1 MQPTQAQ
8 QCDLCSISAV
18 VSSRNSS
25 GLQAIKG
32 REAFPLQL
40 WALKT
45 CQEVSPPPLALPQ
58 PPAHLSYNTPV
69 VSLLW
74 FPSCSRGCSPTQCR
88 WDVGSQPLRSRWL
101 GDGSPRPSPMG
112 WGGAWGHQHVL
123 HPLPSP
129 SPKICLQRGCAEL
142 FALPLPAAFFSR
154 SPLGCFPAQ
163 HKNGD

>member
-45 CQEVSPPPLALPQ
+45 CQEVSPPSPLSPSAPCSLVLQ
-58 PPAHLSYNTPV
+58 HSCGFTAV
-69 VSLLW
+69 VSLLQQRMQ
-74 FPSCSRGCSPTQCR
+74 PYAVQVGR
-88 WDVGSQPLRSRWL
+88 WLPAPAQPLAGRWL
-101 GDGSPRPSPMG
+101 TQTEPNGV
-112 WGGAWGHQHVL
+112 GGAWGHKHVL